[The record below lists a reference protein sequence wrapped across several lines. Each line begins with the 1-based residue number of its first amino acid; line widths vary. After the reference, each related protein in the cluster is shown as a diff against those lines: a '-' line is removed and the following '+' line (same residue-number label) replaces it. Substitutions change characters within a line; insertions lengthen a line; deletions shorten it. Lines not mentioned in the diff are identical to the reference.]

1 MSTVAQTDVWDELR
15 YQVQILSICIESI
28 DQLISDWWDVIYDPL
43 RLPWMGRI
51 LEQEVADLVV
61 ELKRPFKPKKGFQ
74 SQRRERILALQKA
87 SSTVEEAL
95 KITFQSIQGQIRVE
109 NQGMHVM
116 RLSLVTPLRA
126 IHEILRSLICRDELL
141 QAC

>member
-1 MSTVAQTDVWDELR
+1 
-15 YQVQILSICIESI
+15 
-28 DQLISDWWDVIYDPL
+28 
-43 RLPWMGRI
+43 MGRI

-61 ELKRPFKPKKGFQ
+61 ELKRSFKPRKGFQ

-95 KITFQSIQGQIRVE
+95 KITFQSIQGQIREE

-116 RLSLVTPLRA
+116 RLKLITPLRT

-141 QAC
+141 QVC